1 MSIPLFSKWLQ
12 ELHQESDEISA
23 SALVSI
29 DGIMLASQ
37 LPSDVGEDRLAA
49 MSAAMLSLAQKMV
62 SDLSH
67 TTIDRVMI
75 QSQVG
80 YVIVTAVS
88 ESLLLTVVT
97 HQVANLGMVFHDI
110 QNIAKKLQVISLTE
124 SQFIKPVVDKDNY
137 EQYFTPHA

>member
-1 MSIPLFSKWLQ
+1 MNTQLFREVLQ
-12 ELHQESDEISA
+12 ELHQESDEILA
-23 SALVSI
+23 SAMVSV

-49 MSAAMLSLAQKMV
+49 MSAAMLSLAEKMV

-75 QSQVG
+75 QSRVG

-88 ESLLLTVVT
+88 DSLLLTVVT
-97 HQVANLGMVFHDI
+97 TQSAKLGMVFHDI
-110 QNIAKKLQVISLTE
+110 QNIAKKLKT
-124 SQFIKPVVDKDNY
+124 
-137 EQYFTPHA
+137 A